1 MRRAHRT
8 PGQGPF
14 QERSIT
20 MAVKTKLTPSKTY
33 FAATTDGELWIVDN
47 KEDADALNDSL
58 CSAVIV
64 NLDNGNPVSE
74 WTASKG
80 IGDWDETSLQVE
92 FKKLKA
98 IRVALSPF
106 VFSSDKA
113 KKFVD
118 ALKSGLTALGLY
130 VEVYTIPNG
139 TTIGNIVKGSGKPE
153 FAMDRLEKALEEVT
167 AKAPTALTAKNNE
180 ADILFDLAVEL
191 FDFHN
196 SQDEGAFLTLKQG
209 PKVAYVVQGGTP
221 DLKSFL
227 TTEYLRRYK
236 SIAPKSMVTDAM
248 NSIESY
254 CKETSEFKTLSYRN
268 GQSSVTGINWVDLG
282 RKDGKMVGINHEGWW
297 VSDAPDADV
306 FFRRSSSLLELP
318 LPEKSTPQEA
328 YVALQQHYRPVF
340 NVNNE
345 EFNMVLAW
353 MITHTIST
361 WNAPVAMF
369 LGESG
374 CGKTSATTA
383 ISAVMES
390 ITKSGAIMPEKADD
404 IAVTVASK
412 SISLWNNVS
421 FISKSQSDN
430 ICQYI
435 DGSVYEKRKLHSN
448 KDVVELDL
456 NPSILLNGIAFG
468 AINSDLKTRSIVF
481 NLEPIAPSEDGRK
494 MSLNEVTQSVVDCHP
509 IVLGALYTLTA
520 QVLNEVPMI
529 AIPHD
534 GPRMPDYAK
543 AVMAIDKLWNLD
555 GATYK
560 QYMASL
566 NSMSSE
572 SLDDPIFTVLHS
584 LVVRTKNFDPETGTY
599 RAMFTNKDLMKAF
612 ANPYVTTDS
621 GTIEQIYGSDSIEF
635 KNANEMTGAIKRGI
649 TDFKRFGVT
658 YVNHRDKMV
667 DGVRGTFKEF
677 IFDPAQSNSMW
688 SVAAL
693 ARF

>member
-1 MRRAHRT
+1 
-8 PGQGPF
+8 
-14 QERSIT
+14 
-20 MAVKTKLTPSKTY
+20 MAVKTKLTPSNAYYAST
-33 FAATTDGELWIVDN
+33 ADGTLWVVDN
-47 KEDADALNDSL
+47 KADAEVLSENACGS
-58 CSAVIV
+58 VIV
-64 NLDNGNPVSE
+64 SLDNGTSIAE

-80 IGDWDETSLQVE
+80 IGDWDEASLQVE
-92 FKKLKA
+92 FSKVKVVRIA
-98 IRVALSPF
+98 FTPF
-106 VFSSDKA
+106 VASSDKT
-113 KKFVD
+113 KKFIE
-118 ALKSGLTALGLY
+118 ALRNGLSALGLY
-130 VEVYTIPNG
+130 VEVTVIPAGKTLAAIAKGAMSPEYTM
-139 TTIGNIVKGSGKPE
+139 S
-153 FAMDRLEKALEEVT
+153 RVT
-167 AKAPTALTAKNNE
+167 EAIENAVSSAPTALTAKNNE

-191 FDFHN
+191 FDFHI
-196 SQDEGAFLTLKQG
+196 SQDEGAFLTLKKG

-227 TTEYLRRYK
+227 TTEYLKRYK

-268 GQSSVTGINWVDLG
+268 GQSTITGINWVDLG

-297 VSDAPDADV
+297 ISDEPDADV

-328 YVALQQHYRPVF
+328 YVALQKHYRPVF
-340 NVNNE
+340 NINDE

-353 MITHTIST
+353 MITHTISS

-383 ISAVMES
+383 ISAVLES
-390 ITKSGAIMPEKADD
+390 IVKSGAIMPEKADD

-421 FISKSQSDN
+421 FISKAQSDN

-481 NLEPIAPSEDGRK
+481 NLEPMKPSEDGRK
-494 MSLNEVTQSVVDCHP
+494 MSLKEVTQSVVDCHP
-509 IVLGALYTLTA
+509 IVLGAVFTLTA

-543 AVMAIDKLWNLD
+543 AVMAIDKLWNLE

-572 SLDDPIFTVLHS
+572 SLDDPIFTVLHNLIVS
-584 LVVRTKNFDPETGTY
+584 PVNFNPETGCY
-599 RAMFTNKDLMKAF
+599 SKMLTNKELMKAF
-612 ANPYVTTDS
+612 ANPYITNKDGS
-621 GTIEQIYGSDSIEF
+621 MERLYGTEGIEF
-635 KNANEMTGAIKRGI
+635 KNANEMTGTIKRAV
-649 TDFKRFGVT
+649 TDWKRFGVT
-658 YVNHRDKMV
+658 FVNHRDIMV
-667 DGVRGTFKEF
+667 NGVRGTYKEF
-677 IFDPAQSNSMW
+677 TFDPAKSNSMW
-688 SVAAL
+688 KSAQVV
-693 ARF
+693 RF